1 VPQSTHKE
9 DVLHRINQC
18 GQVANAGMCRYR
30 EERELLSITSK
41 SYSNL
46 KCLLISDTFNAT
58 QADSLNNLILPA
70 KSTLQMSLEL
80 GGNAPFIVF
89 DDADVDVAVKA
100 LINTKFRNAGQACI
114 ASNRILVQEGIYDA
128 FTELLVKKVSGMKIG
143 NGMDREVTI
152 GEWRFSGITISL
164 NPSIQH

>member
-58 QADSLNNLILPA
+58 QADSLNNLILRA

-80 GGNAPFIVF
+80 GGNAP
-89 DDADVDVAVKA
+89 